1 MAAPVRIDAAPKFL
15 SVSEVALSLGVSIN
29 TVRRWVRDGH
39 LQAAQPG
46 GEQGV
51 LRIPAAELERLADR
65 GRQAGP

>member
-1 MAAPVRIDAAPKFL
+1 MHASSNTDVPRFL

-29 TVRRWVRDGH
+29 TVRRWVKDGH

-51 LRIPAAELERLADR
+51 LRIPDAELERLAR
-65 GRQAGP
+65 ARQAAP